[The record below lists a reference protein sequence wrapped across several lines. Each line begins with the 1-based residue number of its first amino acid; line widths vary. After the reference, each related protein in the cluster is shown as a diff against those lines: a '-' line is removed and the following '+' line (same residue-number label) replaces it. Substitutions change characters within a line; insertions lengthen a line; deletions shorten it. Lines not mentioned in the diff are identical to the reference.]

1 MSVFLEFRNHLMLV
15 PDGHIVPWGAYMLAG
30 FLLAAAVALAHSMW
44 TKYRRR

>member
-1 MSVFLEFRNHLMLV
+1 MSAFVELWNHLVLV

-30 FLLAAAVALAHSMW
+30 FLLAAAVALAQSMW